1 MVGGHGDHVVRSG
14 DLTRHLLGIIP
25 NMGATKSETIAL
37 SRVTAVALSATVHPS
52 SRAEDTGNCRGGAMR
67 WVGLLFVGVTAG
79 ALGQR
84 GADC

>member
-25 NMGATKSETIAL
+25 NMGATGKSETIAL

-52 SRAEDTGNCRGGAMR
+52 SRPKTPAIAEGARSR
-67 WVGLLFVGVTAG
+67 WV
-79 ALGQR
+79 
-84 GADC
+84 DCSLWA